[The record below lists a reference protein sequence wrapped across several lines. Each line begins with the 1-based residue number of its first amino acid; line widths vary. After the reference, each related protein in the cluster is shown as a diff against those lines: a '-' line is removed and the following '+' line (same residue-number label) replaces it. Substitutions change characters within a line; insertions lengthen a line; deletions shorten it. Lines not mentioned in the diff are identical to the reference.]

1 MLVYQNSQK
10 KENEL
15 TIQRRS
21 DVLVKELICR
31 RPNVVCLVN
40 LKRLGSKHDGKK
52 MMKLN
57 QLVVKAFEPSNHL
70 YLAIM
75 K

>member
-52 MMKLN
+52 NDEIKS
-57 QLVVKAFEPSNHL
+57 ACSES
-70 YLAIM
+70 I
-75 K
+75 